1 MDWIKL
7 PRQLIVLTLALSA
20 ALISNMCHSTQLQA
34 QPAKDDDRNKIQTV
48 NQDHFVPTST
58 LNTRSGFYL
67 SHNSK
72 SVVPT
77 LRFRFVPPLP
87 PPDQG
92 SPTGRRKGGAS
103 RCPECKDS
111 NLSLTALVPGINSK
125 SSLAFTVASHPT
137 FWFYVPYALTPS
149 SSFEFVLQDEQDNYI
164 YKTTFTSPG
173 TPAGIV
179 SIPLP
184 TKETSLE
191 IGKQYH
197 WTFVIHSNR
206 QPSSYVAVD
215 GFVQR
220 VAPTLKLTKQL
231 KNMTPRE
238 RTVLYAANG
247 IWHDALTTLASLL
260 SAYPRD
266 TMLTAEWVGLLQ
278 SVGLDNIATQP
289 FVQCCIGKQA
299 SND

>member
-7 PRQLIVLTLALSA
+7 PRQSLILTLALSV
-20 ALISNMCHSTQLQA
+20 ALISNMCRFTQVQA
-34 QPAKDDDRNKIQTV
+34 QAA
-48 NQDHFVPTST
+48 
-58 LNTRSGFYL
+58 
-67 SHNSK
+67 K

-87 PPDQG
+87 PPDQD

-111 NLSLTALVPGINSK
+111 YLSLTALVPGNNSK

-149 SSFEFVLQDEQDNYI
+149 RSFEFVLQDEQDNYI

-184 TKETSLE
+184 KKVTSLE
-191 IGKQYH
+191 ISKQYH
-197 WTFVIHSNR
+197 WTFVIHSNPQ

-220 VAPTLKLTKQL
+220 VAPTLELTKQL

-260 SAYPRD
+260 STYPRD

-278 SVGLDNIATQP
+278 SVDLDNIATQP

-299 SND
+299 QSQFPTRTYAPQ